1 MEEKLH
7 GFFNDD
13 GTPVNPDLMP
23 KPSLCATCKHDNDP
37 KQETLCALISRTWM
51 ILSVRLTKSNKPEY
65 SFLFFGSFPQIGP
78 QTTFGDHPLCQWIV

>member
-1 MEEKLH
+1 MAEKLY

-37 KQETLCALISRTWM
+37 NQETLCALNRMDQRGTDDF
-51 ILSVRLTKSNKPEY
+51 KCEAYEK
-65 SFLFFGSFPQIGP
+65 Q
-78 QTTFGDHPLCQWIV
+78 